1 MKKTSLIVVA
11 ALCVVC
17 HLSAAE
23 FNWKQLGDL
32 YRSGDYAN
40 LETTAFS
47 MRPTA
52 KNISSKGA
60 IISYV
65 VLARQRLGRYADSDA
80 AIADIDALAKE
91 FNLAGNSDPVQAA
104 KLSVLFTRREN
115 AKAVELSA
123 NWTGKR
129 TLHRRA
135 IALADLGRYAEASA
149 TYAASGDRGTLVLAA
164 QTALRAKLPEKVF
177 EYSLQ
182 AFSSGDIKDPAAA
195 IKLVNAVIEAD
206 YTGTT
211 VTPAKVKELL
221 QTVNRKYSRKLV
233 VNAPT
238 KWDELIQLV
247 RQTLET
253 Y

>member
-91 FNLAGNSDPVQAA
+91 FNLAGNSDPVQAL

-149 TYAASGDRGTLVLAA
+149 TYAASGDHGTLVLAA

-195 IKLVNAVIEAD
+195 IKLVNAVLDAD
-206 YTGTT
+206 STGTAAT
-211 VTPAKVKELL
+211 SA
-221 QTVNRKYSRKLV
+221 
-233 VNAPT
+233 
-238 KWDELIQLV
+238 
-247 RQTLET
+247 
-253 Y
+253 

>member
-17 HLSAAE
+17 HLSAAD

-32 YRSGDYAN
+32 YRAGDYAN

-52 KNISSKGA
+52 KSLSSKGA

-65 VLARQRLGRYADSDA
+65 ALARQRLGRYADSDA

-91 FNLAGNSDPVQAA
+91 LGLAVNSDPVQAV
-104 KLSVLFTRREN
+104 KLSVLFTRHEN
-115 AKAVELSA
+115 AKAVELST

-135 IALADLGRYAEASA
+135 IALAALKRYAEASA
-149 TYAASGDRGTLVLAA
+149 AYAASGDAGTLVLAA
-164 QTALRAKLPEKVF
+164 QTALQAKLPEKVF
-177 EYSLQ
+177 EYSLK
-182 AFSSGDIKDPAAA
+182 AFSSGDLKDPAAA

-206 YTGTT
+206 YTGTA

-233 VNAPT
+233 VNAPS